1 MSLRIT
7 YRSIILHRR
16 ENCKD
21 KMHPVLRKARKNDSH
36 MFNLFCPDN
45 IVRCGIYGFGVM
57 EQDSLSSGD
66 KPNRKIVGITR
77 IEGKIITFTP
87 RRITISR
94 KAAHPAGAT
103 GKLCCCFII
112 INVSLLPQVRLRR
125 RLYASEP
132 ARRRP
137 LRLRRE
143 FQPQLRRGVLPLRRR
158 RTARLPGSP
167 VHCAP
172 RS

>member
-1 MSLRIT
+1 
-7 YRSIILHRR
+7 
-16 ENCKD
+16 
-21 KMHPVLRKARKNDSH
+21 

-94 KAAHPAGAT
+94 KAAH
-103 GKLCCCFII
+103 
-112 INVSLLPQVRLRR
+112 LP
-125 RLYASEP
+125 E
-132 ARRRP
+132 
-137 LRLRRE
+137 
-143 FQPQLRRGVLPLRRR
+143 QPESCAAVL
-158 RTARLPGSP
+158 
-167 VHCAP
+167 
-172 RS
+172 